1 MFCHTLTT
9 ETENKTFQK
18 FNPLVPLKS
27 WTTHY
32 RLTTTIVTVR
42 DRTIVTVR
50 DRTIVTVRDRTNYDD
65 LRVLKT
71 AKFTLIFVGNGPT
84 P

>member
-50 DRTIVTVRDRTNYDD
+50 DRTNYDD